1 MRIATAREMREIDL
15 AAINRYGIPG
25 VVLMENAGLHVAN
38 AVRAM
43 LGNVR
48 DRVVTI
54 FAGKGNNGGD
64 GLVAARHLHNSGA
77 RVKVLLLARPE
88 EITGDA
94 AVNFNIWINMGQDV
108 YSITQDSEF
117 DPVRLFLAETDLVVD
132 AIYGTGFRGKV
143 NDLAGRV
150 MEAVNAG
157 GKPVVSVD
165 IPSGVEADTGK
176 VNGACIRAGATVTFG
191 LPKLG
196 LLFHPG
202 AGCAGKIKIA
212 DISIPPA
219 LLGNDGLKRHLLG
232 RKMVRGWLPGR
243 AADSHKGNYG
253 SVLVV
258 AGSAGMTGAACLAAE
273 AAARTGAGL
282 VTLAVP
288 EGLHQI
294 VETKLTEVM
303 TYPLPQEKSQSLSP
317 EALPVIMSLLDK
329 ADVLALGPGL
339 STNPGTARLVREL
352 LGKISAPCVLD
363 ADGLNALAGHTDIF
377 KKAGAPL
384 VLTPHPGEMARLTGL
399 STADIARD
407 RLAGAE
413 KYSSLWQ
420 SVLVLKGAP
429 SLVAAPGGNVY
440 VNSTGNP
447 GMAAGGSGDVLTGII
462 AGLLAQGLSPERAA
476 AAGVYLHGFAGDRA
490 AARKG
495 MMGLLA
501 GDILLALPEV
511 LREMEAEV
519 FRA

>member
-38 AVRAM
+38 AVRDM

-48 DRVVTI
+48 DKVVTI

-77 RVKVLLLARPE
+77 RVKVLLLAGPE

-94 AVNFNIWINMGQDV
+94 AVNLNIWINMGQDV
-108 YSITQDSEF
+108 YSITRDSEF

-157 GKPVVSVD
+157 GKPVVAVD

-176 VNGACIRAGATVTFG
+176 VNGACIRACATVTFG

-339 STNPGTARLVREL
+339 STNPGTVRLVREL
-352 LGKISAPCVLD
+352 LGKISSPCVLD

-399 STADIARD
+399 GTADIARD